1 MIHTVGVHGILIIRW
16 CVSHLIWS
24 VEFVHEQPFQIG
36 SNARCNDL
44 RHTLF
49 QNPCCRIESC
59 CQQSQTIRFEVGI
72 KNVGIRECVGPLV
85 DKAIV
90 EAGEKGIDNGIETR
104 ALYRDSSGIY
114 RCAKDFTAIG
124 KESCEICYNLH
135 KPRQAGIRVTF
146 EEFECLQQK

>member
-1 MIHTVGVHGILIIRW
+1 MSHTVGVHGILIIRW

-72 KNVGIRECVGPLV
+72 QDVGIRECVGPLV

-90 EAGEKGIDNGIETR
+90 EAGEKGINNGIKTR
-104 ALYRDSSGIY
+104 ALYPIGIPVAFIDA
-114 RCAKDFTAIG
+114 RRISPRFARRVVRSVTTFTSQG
-124 KESCEICYNLH
+124 RL
-135 KPRQAGIRVTF
+135 G
-146 EEFECLQQK
+146 